1 MARSA
6 SFVLLLLLALV
17 SFSSAQSHVLPPP
30 VGGITLDQV
39 IRLSQSGLSDTVI
52 LAQIKKRP
60 EPFALTPDEM
70 LQLKSAQVSD
80 QIIETMA
87 GPAPLAIRASNS
99 PSPRIAPKPSLP
111 VEPGVYLTSAKGNS
125 KIIGQVITFNRTGS
139 LLVSHLTMGV
149 KAAHDNV
156 QISGAHA
163 SLAVD
168 GQPVFYFIPAKQ
180 QIDDGVDAGDLVL
193 VRMEEKTDRRQ
204 FEIAARGDW
213 RASDGISITHQVPT
227 VRTEEALGVYSLKPA
242 RTLRKGEYAIYL
254 VRGDGLKAY
263 IYDFS
268 SNGE

>member
-52 LAQIKKRP
+52 EEAFP
-60 EPFALTPDEM
+60 DSAEPFASRRTRCF
-70 LQLKSAQVSD
+70 QLKSSSCIRSD
-80 QIIETMA
+80 HRDY
-87 GPAPLAIRASNS
+87 GWPAPLAIRASNS
-99 PSPRIAPKPSLP
+99 PSPW
-111 VEPGVYLTSAKGNS
+111 NS
-125 KIIGQVITFNRTGS
+125 PEAGPFQGARSVSDIGQGQLKDHWAGHHLNRTGS

-204 FEIAARGDW
+204 FEIAARAATGGPATALLDYTPSPNCPY
-213 RASDGISITHQVPT
+213 RGSAGRVLPQAS
-227 VRTEEALGVYSLKPA
+227 
-242 RTLRKGEYAIYL
+242 
-254 VRGDGLKAY
+254 
-263 IYDFS
+263 
-268 SNGE
+268 